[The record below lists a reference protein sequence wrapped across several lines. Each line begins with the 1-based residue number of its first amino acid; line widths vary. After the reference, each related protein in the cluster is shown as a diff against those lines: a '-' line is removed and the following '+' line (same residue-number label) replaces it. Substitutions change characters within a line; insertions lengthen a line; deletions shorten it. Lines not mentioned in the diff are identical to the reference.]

1 MTSRKITCT
10 LDLEPKLCINGLQG
24 EIRQV
29 FSNLIVN
36 AIDAFTYAPVPR
48 PGRIH
53 IRGRHLR
60 GRSFPDRSLSSRAL
74 SSRPEAVSILICDEG
89 SGISPSA
96 RQRIFSPFFT
106 TKLAVGTGLGLWV
119 TRGFVEKQGGHIH
132 FRSRTG
138 NPSGT
143 IFRVVLPV
151 HMPFTDSGASRLLV

>member
-1 MTSRKITCT
+1 MVSRKITCT
-10 LDLEPKLCINGLQG
+10 LDLEPELCIHGLQG

-36 AIDAFTYAPVPR
+36 AIDAFTYAPIPR

-60 GRSFPDRSLSSRAL
+60 GPR
-74 SSRPEAVSILICDEG
+74 EAVSILVCDQG

-119 TRGFVEKQGGHIH
+119 TRGFVEKQGGRITFHSH
-132 FRSRTG
+132 TG
-138 NPSGT
+138 DPSGT

-151 HMPFTDSGASRLLV
+151 HMPSSNHPDTANRLLV